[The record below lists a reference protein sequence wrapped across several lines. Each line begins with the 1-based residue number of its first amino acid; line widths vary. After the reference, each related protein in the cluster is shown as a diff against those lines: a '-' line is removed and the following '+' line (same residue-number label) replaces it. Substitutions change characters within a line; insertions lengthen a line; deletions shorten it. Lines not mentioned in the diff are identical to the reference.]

1 MEKYFSNKNVILI
14 LWKWKWHLV
23 VVVIIAALLGAIFSS
38 KLFIT
43 PKFNSRAVIYPS
55 NVAPYSDESETEQM
69 LQWLQSRDIKDSMIH
84 RFELGQHYEIDT
96 SYKHYYSTLLYE
108 YKQNVSISK
117 TQYESIEIEVLDK
130 DPVKAKEMVDEL
142 IELVN
147 NKIRRIQRDKFR
159 EVLVVNR
166 HMLKKKQKEVDSVK
180 QVITGLG
187 VNYGLFETESQ
198 AREVTEGY
206 LRTID
211 GSSANINHAGVQ
223 KLKKAL
229 EEKGGEFLINQS
241 YVGDLMARYSEI
253 KRDYEEAY
261 KNVHKD
267 FTFTNTIT
275 TPFVADKK
283 AYPVRWLIVLY
294 SVVSAVV
301 LAVIVIAVLENKKRL
316 ELKDE

>member
-23 VVVIIAALLGAIFSS
+23 IVVIVAALMGAIFSS

-55 NVAPYSDESETEQM
+55 NVAPYSDESETEQL
-69 LQWLQSRDIKDSMIH
+69 LQWLQSRDIQDSMIQ
-84 RFELGQHYEIDT
+84 RFNLGQHYEIDT
-96 SYKHYYSTLLYE
+96 SYKYYYSTMLYE
-108 YKQNVSISK
+108 YNQNVSISK

-130 DPVKAKEMVDEL
+130 DPVLAKEMVEEL
-142 IELVN
+142 IALVN
-147 NKIRRIQRDKFR
+147 NKIRRIQRDKFQ
-159 EVLVVNR
+159 EVLDVNR
-166 HMLKKKQKEVDSVK
+166 HMLNKKQREVDSVK
-180 QVITGLG
+180 QVLTSLG

-211 GSSANINHAGVQ
+211 GSSANINHEGVQ

-229 EEKGGEFLINQS
+229 EEKGGELLINQT
-241 YVGDLMARYSEI
+241 YVRDLMARYSEI
-253 KRDYEEAY
+253 KKEYEESY
-261 KNVHKD
+261 KDVHKE
-267 FTFTNTIT
+267 FTFTNAVTS
-275 TPFVADKK
+275 PFVADKK
-283 AYPVRWLIVLY
+283 AYPIRWLIVLY

-316 ELKDE
+316 DLRDE